1 MSFAVDMKMHIPHS
15 RPRFGSRFSE
25 AVTRVLNDGHVATGA
40 EALALEQDVATFMG
54 MPHAVA
60 VDSGTSALMLAVRA
74 LRGVRTGFKVGVP
87 AYVCHA
93 VPHAVRAAGAVPQA
107 MDCGP
112 DLRLEPDEARKAA
125 SSLDA
130 VVLVHPFGYVEPL
143 VAETWPC
150 PVIEDIAQ
158 GAGSSLEGRPVGC
171 FGDITVLS
179 FYATK
184 PWGGAAGGMVLSR
197 DASLHASVRAMCSAD
212 DAGLDQAYAG
222 NHQLSDIHA
231 VMARTRLTQAEAE
244 QQRRRQAATALDEL
258 LGETDVFP
266 VRHSAGDNWYR
277 YIVRVSGDAK
287 VLIGKLRALGVHAC
301 RPVPA
306 RPDGASFPGAARAWD
321 TCVSLPLLS
330 NFRSDELQYVRDALK
345 KCLL

>member
-1 MSFAVDMKMHIPHS
+1 M
-15 RPRFGSRFSE
+15 
-25 AVTRVLNDGHVATGA
+25 GA
-40 EALALEQDVATFMG
+40 EVLALEQDVATLVD

-74 LRGVRTGFKVGVP
+74 LRGTRTGFTVGIP

-93 VPHAVRAAGAVPQA
+93 VPHAVRAAGAVPHA

-112 DLRLEPDEARKAA
+112 DLRLEPEKARKAA
-125 SSLDA
+125 RSLDA

-143 VAETWPC
+143 VAEAWPC

-158 GAGSSLEGRPVGC
+158 GAGGSLKGKPLGC

-197 DASLHASVRAMCSAD
+197 SASVHAAVRAMRCVD
-212 DAGLDQAYAG
+212 DAGLEQPYAG

-231 VMARTRLTQAEAE
+231 VMARIRLTQAEAE
-244 QQRRRQAATALDEL
+244 RQHRRQAASALDDL
-258 LGETDVFP
+258 LGETAVFP
-266 VRHSAGDNWYR
+266 VRRSAGNNCYR
-277 YIVRVSGDAK
+277 YIVRVRGNAK
-287 VLIGKLRALGVHAC
+287 DLIEKLRALGVHAC

-306 RPDGASFPGAARAWD
+306 RPDGASYPGAARAWD
-321 TCVSLPLLS
+321 TCISLPLLS
-330 NFRSDELQYVRDALK
+330 NFRSGELQYLRDALK